1 MACTGT
7 GITGIVETQDWLFE
21 NWARTRQIVVPFVFN
36 PRNVAEIVAGVQK
49 VETAK
54 GRLKAVGSQWSY
66 SDVAV
71 DDSTTH
77 VINTEFLDNIL
88 SGGTA
93 LPPTSVLPYALK
105 GSLSTMAKYFV
116 HVEAGIKIY
125 ALNCTLDA
133 LGLAMPSLGGN
144 NGQSLAGVISTGTHG
159 SDVNGVP
166 IDVNG
171 APIADAIAAIH
182 LVGPGGQEW
191 WIERE
196 GDGSITDPDRMA
208 ELRQMDVLCR
218 DIRYEQNTSLFR
230 AVLVSLGRMGVIYS
244 CVLHATDAYGLT
256 ENRHTAIWTDER
268 AILRNA
274 LNPYLGNK
282 FVEIFVNPYPDSAG
296 ANACVVTTR
305 NNSAS
310 GVPFRP
316 DDPPSSAAGDVA
328 FKGFCRTPH
337 MTQILVA
344 LNLSIGPLIALATS
358 AAVAAL
364 ASLNLIPIFGPILFA
379 TASTGAIVAATAVL
393 IRLQNA
399 LLQCLATTPGG
410 NFAEQLSNVVN
421 IAVEAGQQ
429 AIIPQIVSSLASS
442 LRPLVRSDGT
452 TIHPLTRE
460 SYRISTEQ
468 FMCPKVPEEAS
479 NCERNMDG
487 MEFAFDMSA
496 GKENLFTF
504 ITNLLALADSFY
516 AAMTPAAFGF
526 SLRFTG
532 KTEALL
538 GMQQFSRTCSVE
550 IFLLRRVTAHE
561 RFIPKIYELANSNG
575 GIPHWGLMHSLT
587 KDQVNKLYPG
597 ASEWRQALRYI
608 IDGGKGRTETFQS
621 NFSIERGLEPETY
634 LAPSVLLP
642 DPNGDA
648 DPYDFGTLNLH
659 ERVTV
664 TFHFKNSGG
673 HTLRILGLN
682 ATGQFTTD
690 DEPASSILGTLAK
703 PHNLE
708 LAQLVSS
715 AFTNEEIKVKATFIA
730 ERPGQHRGV
739 LTIYT
744 NAPNVPAINIP
755 IRARVEA
762 FSVVVLQPLPPAV
775 LDLGAV
781 ELEVTKTVQIIV
793 RNDSTVSAFL
803 TDYTFSNPAVGLQI
817 GVDTGGV
824 SAGQMRAYALN
835 YRPSLVGPLSGDVI
849 LHFTDGVAPVTRAQD
864 VIVTFTAIGA
874 GVQAELSPAAIDFG
888 PLPIGAES
896 GPVSVSLHNSGTQP
910 LVITGILIGSDFR
923 IVGAQPSIV
932 GPGQTVQ
939 VNVVFRPAFSGSRV
953 SSFSVASNSA
963 QPPLPVGLHGIGV
976 AQLLLRAVPG
986 SLAFADTAVGS
997 SRSATMLVR
1006 TAGGAPVQIGAVS
1019 LVGPSSNEFRLEHTT
1034 CGGPLPT
1041 QGECEARVVFAPS
1054 AAGPKRCALEV
1065 TSSAPTLRAG
1075 LTGAAIAVLGPVAN
1089 VSEVDFG
1096 KVAVGVSSKEQQ
1108 IVVTNQAATK
1118 ATITDLGIG
1127 GSAAADL
1134 EIVSDRCSG
1143 TTLAA
1148 GGSCNIGLAMRPGSI
1163 GPRIASL
1170 TVNSNL
1176 QTQPVTVT
1184 AEGIGGLVQW
1194 SAPLLDFDNM
1204 IVGVQSPRQDAYLRN
1219 IGNSNLTITLIEI
1232 VGDDFIFVDLV
1243 PSTLSLPPNAEK
1255 IFWVWF
1261 KPTTPGQRQG
1271 SLRVHTDAP
1280 GSPHTLELKGVAFN
1294 HA

>member
-36 PRNVAEIVAGVQK
+36 PRNVAEIVAGVQR

-54 GRLKAVGSQWSY
+54 GRLKAIGSQWSY

-77 VINTEFLDNIL
+77 VMNTMFLEKIL

-93 LPPTSVLPYALK
+93 SPPTSVLPYALK
-105 GSLSTMAKYFV
+105 DSLATMAKYFV

-125 ALNCTLDA
+125 ALNCRLDA

-159 SDVNGVP
+159 SDVNG
-166 IDVNG
+166 

-196 GDGSITDPDRMA
+196 GAGSITDPDRMT

-256 ENRHTAIWTDER
+256 ENRRTSKWTDER
-268 AILRNA
+268 GLLHNA
-274 LNPYLGNK
+274 LSPYGGNK
-282 FVEIFVNPYPDSAG
+282 FVEIFVNPYPDSTG
-296 ANACVVTTR
+296 ANSCVVTTR

-310 GVPFRP
+310 GTPFRP

-328 FKGFCRTPH
+328 LKGFCRTPH

-364 ASLNLIPIFGPILFA
+364 ASLNLIPIVGPILFA
-379 TASTGAIVAATAVL
+379 TASTAAIAAATAVL

-429 AIIPQIVSSLASS
+429 WIIPQIVGSLASS
-442 LRPLVRSDGT
+442 LRPTGMRSDGT
-452 TIHPLTRE
+452 MIHPLTRE

-468 FMCPKVPEEAS
+468 FLCPRAPDEAS

-504 ITNLLALADSFY
+504 ITSLLALADSFY

-550 IFLLRRVTAHE
+550 VFLLRRVTAHE
-561 RFIPKIYELANSNG
+561 RFIPKINELAKSNG

-587 KDQVNKLYPG
+587 KDEVNKLYPG

-621 NFSIERGLEPETY
+621 NFSIGRGLEPETY

-659 ERVTV
+659 ERVSV

-673 HTLRILGLN
+673 HTLRILGLD
-682 ATGQFTTD
+682 ATGQFTRY
-690 DEPASSILGTLAK
+690 DEPASSILGTVAK

-708 LAQLVSS
+708 LEQLVSS
-715 AFTNEEIKVKATFIA
+715 ALTNEEIKVKATFIA
-730 ERPGQHRGV
+730 ERPGQHHGT

-781 ELEVTKTVQIIV
+781 ELEVTKTLQIIV

-817 GVDTGGV
+817 GVETGGV
-824 SAGQMRAYALN
+824 SAGQIRAYALN
-835 YRPSLVGPLSGDVI
+835 YRPSLVGPLSTDVI
-849 LHFTDGVAPVTRAQD
+849 LHFTDGGAPVTRTQD
-864 VIVTFTAIGA
+864 VIVKLTAIGA

-888 PLPIGAES
+888 PLPIGGES
-896 GPVSVSLHNSGTQP
+896 GPISVSLHNSGTQP
-910 LVITGILIGSDFR
+910 LVITGVLIGGDFR

-939 VNVVFRPAFSGSRV
+939 VNVVFRPAFSGSRA
-953 SSFSVASNSA
+953 SSFSVTSNSA
-963 QPPLPVGLHGIGV
+963 QPPLPVGLHGVGV
-976 AQLLLRAVPG
+976 AQPLLRAVPG
-986 SLAFADTAVGS
+986 SLTFADTAVGS

-1006 TAGGAPVQIGAVS
+1006 AAGGAPVQIGAVS

-1054 AAGPKRCALEV
+1054 AAGPKRCALAV

-1096 KVAVGVSSKEQQ
+1096 KVAVGVSSKQQQ
-1108 IVVTNQAATK
+1108 IVVINQAATK
-1118 ATITDLGIG
+1118 ATIADLSIG

-1134 EIVSDRCSG
+1134 EIVSDSCSR

-1176 QTQPVTVT
+1176 QTEAVTVI
-1184 AEGIGGLVQW
+1184 AEGMGSLVQW

-1232 VGDDFIFVDLV
+1232 VGGDFIFVDLV

-1271 SLRVHTDAP
+1271 SLRVHTHAP